1 MTAGGSPGGPRTAAV
16 TGSSGGI
23 GRATVAAFRE
33 AGWRTAGLDVDESGA
48 GDGAGGPDLFRR
60 VDVSDA
66 DAVEDAFRDVE
77 AELGPLD
84 ALVNNAAV
92 QGEGEVRNTGPEE
105 WDRVVDTN
113 LRGVFLCVRAA
124 LPLLE
129 ARRGGAVVNVSSVH
143 ARATSRGLAAYAAS
157 KGGLSAFTRSL
168 ALELADAGIRVNAV
182 LPGAVDTAMLR
193 EGLGRG
199 HLAGSDVE
207 ERIRELGERHA
218 LGRVGRPEEV
228 ARAIRFLADGE
239 LASFITG
246 ECLVV
251 DGGALARLSTE

>member
-1 MTAGGSPGGPRTAAV
+1 MTGEARTVVV

-33 AGWRTAGLDVDESGA
+33 AGWRAAGLDVRRPGA
-48 GDGAGGPDLFRR
+48 EGGGRPDLFRR
-60 VDVSDA
+60 VDVSDRGE
-66 DAVEDAFRDVE
+66 VEDAFREVE
-77 AELGPLD
+77 EALGPLD

-92 QGEGEVRNTGPEE
+92 QGEGDVREMDPAD

-113 LRGVFLCVRAA
+113 LRGVYLCVRAA

-129 ARRGGAVVNVSSVH
+129 SGRAGAVVNVSSVH
-143 ARATSRGLAAYAAS
+143 ARATSRGIAAYAAS
-157 KGGLSAFTRSL
+157 KGGVSAFTRAL
-168 ALELADAGIRVNAV
+168 ALELSEAGVRVNAV
-182 LPGAVDTAMLR
+182 LPGAVDTEMLR

-199 HLAGSDVE
+199 HLPGGDVE
-207 ERIRELGERHA
+207 ERVRELGRRHA

-239 LASFITG
+239 LASFVTG
-246 ECLVV
+246 ECLAV

>member
-1 MTAGGSPGGPRTAAV
+1 MTGDTRTVAV

-33 AGWRTAGLDVDESGA
+33 RGWRTAGLDLEEP
-48 GDGAGGPDLFRR
+48 GGRAERRPDVFRR
-60 VDVSDA
+60 IDVSDRGE
-66 DAVEDAFRDVE
+66 VEDAFREVE
-77 AELGPLD
+77 EGLGPLD

-92 QGEGEVRNTGPEE
+92 QGEGELRETAPAD

-113 LRGVFLCVRAA
+113 LRGVYLCVRAA

-129 ARRGGAVVNVSSVH
+129 SGRPGAVVNVSSVH

-157 KGGLSAFTRSL
+157 KGGVSAFTRAL
-168 ALELADAGIRVNAV
+168 ALELSDAGIRVNAV

-199 HLAGSDVE
+199 HLSGGDVDD
-207 ERIRELGERHA
+207 RVRELGRRHA

-239 LASFITG
+239 LASFVTG
-246 ECLVV
+246 ECLAV